1 MEWFEQLRLIWTR
14 LPAPQRVFMVS
25 VVAGLIML
33 VVLLGGWAA
42 REPYSV
48 LYGDLD
54 PAAASE
60 IVQELDASKIKYK
73 LQDGGRTLLVPKDVL
88 YDARM
93 RLASSGLPQAA
104 GQGYEILDTNK
115 MGWTDF
121 VQKLQY
127 RRALEGEIGRT
138 IQSLDEIAQAR
149 VHLVIPEPSLF
160 EEDEKPTTASV
171 VLKLRNGSSL
181 REAHVQGIV
190 HLVAASVEGLD
201 PGQVTVIDTRGR
213 LLSRPVDSESL
224 LGSTADHIQLTRSI
238 EDGLVQK
245 AQTALERVLGPNKS
259 VVRISVELDLERA
272 ETTREVYDAENPVVR
287 SEQRSESTSNETGT
301 SEQSTTNYEISK
313 TVQHVVGSAGRL
325 KRLSASVFVDGTYT
339 AAEGGQRQY
348 APRTPEEMQK
358 LTSLIQTALG
368 YDAERGD
375 QLSVENIA
383 FDDTEMQ
390 RTLEEMEKTHLLEMV
405 QRLGG
410 LAVTVLLAGGLLFIL
425 WRLVFRKPAAPAV
438 TGAVPEEEEEEV
450 ADELAQKARDKREMR
465 LMKKVE
471 EISKQHEPEDV
482 ARIIRAW
489 MRESV

>member
-1 MEWFEQLRLIWTR
+1 VEWFEQLRLIWTR
-14 LPAPQRVFMVS
+14 LPAPQRVFMIS

-33 VVLLGGWAA
+33 VVLLGGWAT
-42 REPYSV
+42 REQYSV

-54 PAAASE
+54 PSAASE
-60 IVQELDASKIKYK
+60 IVQELDTSKIKYK
-73 LQDGGRTLLVPKDVL
+73 LSDGGRTLLVPKNVL

-127 RRALEGEIGRT
+127 RRALEGEIART
-138 IQSLDEIAQAR
+138 IQSMDEIAQAR

-160 EEDEKPTTASV
+160 EEDKKPATASV
-171 VLKLRNGSSL
+171 VLKLRNGTSL
-181 REAHVQGIV
+181 REGHVQSIV

-213 LLSRPVDSESL
+213 LLSRPVDGESL
-224 LGSTADHIQLTRSI
+224 LGSTADQMQLAHSI
-238 EDGLVQK
+238 EEGLVQK
-245 AQTALERVLGPNKS
+245 AQTALECVLGPNKA
-259 VVRISVELDLERA
+259 VVRVSVELDLERA
-272 ETTREVYDAENPVVR
+272 ETTRELYDAENPVVR
-287 SEQRSESTSNETGT
+287 SEQRSESTSAETGN

-313 TVQHVVGSAGRL
+313 TVQHVVGAAGTV

-339 AAEGGQRQY
+339 TNQGGERQY
-348 APRTPEEMQK
+348 VPRTPEEMQK
-358 LTSLIQTALG
+358 LTGLIQTAVG
-368 YDAERGD
+368 YDAQRGD
-375 QLSVENIA
+375 QLTVENIA

-390 RTLEEMEKTHLLEMV
+390 RTIEEMEKTHLLEMV

-410 LAVTVLLAGGLLFIL
+410 LAATVLLAGGLLFIL
-425 WRLVFRKPAAPAV
+425 WRLVFRKPTPIEI
-438 TGAVPEEEEEEV
+438 TGAVTEDEEEEV
-450 ADELAQKARDKREMR
+450 ADELAQKARDKRELR

-471 EISKQHEPEDV
+471 EISKQHEPDDI

-489 MRESV
+489 MREV

>member
-14 LPAPQRVFMVS
+14 LPAPQRVFMLS
-25 VVAGLIML
+25 VVAGLL
-33 VVLLGGWAA
+33 VLLVLLGGWAT
-42 REPYSV
+42 REPYAV
-48 LYGDLD
+48 LYGDVD

-73 LQDGGRTLLVPKDVL
+73 LQDGGRTLLVPKNVL

-93 RLASSGLPQAA
+93 RLASAGLPQAA

-181 REAHVQGIV
+181 RETHVQGIV

-201 PGQVTVIDTRGR
+201 PGQVTIIDTRGR
-213 LLSRPVDSESL
+213 LLSRPVDGESL
-224 LGSTADHIQLTRSI
+224 LGSTADHMQLVRSI

-259 VVRISVELDLERA
+259 VVRVSVELDLERA

-287 SEQRSESTSNETGT
+287 SEQRSESTSGETGN

-313 TVQHVVGSAGRL
+313 TVQHIVGSAGTV
-325 KRLSASVFVDGTYT
+325 KRLSASVFVDGTYSNN
-339 AAEGGQRQY
+339 AAGEREY
-348 APRTPEEMQK
+348 VPRSPEELQK
-358 LTSLIQTALG
+358 LSNLIQTALG
-368 YDAERGD
+368 YDPQRGD

-390 RTLEEMEKTHLLEMV
+390 RTLEEMEQTHLLEMV
-405 QRLGG
+405 HRLGG

-425 WRLVFRKPAAPAV
+425 WRLVFRKPTAVEV
-438 TGAVPEEEEEEV
+438 TGAVTEDEEEEV